1 MIEHKKYKFNTEEGN
16 NTGVIIGKSNGSIN
30 KDEKKKLFK
39 KELMDVFQKN
49 GYLIESKDYEIKIRT
64 TSGNIAWININSI
77 ETIK

>member
-1 MIEHKKYKFNTEEGN
+1 MIEHKKYKFNTDGGN
-16 NTGVIIGKSNGSIN
+16 NTEVIIRKSNGSVN